1 MVDSLRLA
9 CTSTIASG
17 SDTPI
22 CTFTAAGTGQAEL
35 VERLL
40 DLDLECSVVD
50 VNGWTPL
57 THASAG
63 GHAGC
68 VGLLLAAG
76 ASVGGPDVH
85 GRTPLHWAAE
95 RGWVD
100 VVTLLVPAMM
110 LEGQDLGL
118 QVGRRDAAVG
128 CIAEWCFCSGLA
140 VWRCLRTAMR
150 VY

>member
-1 MVDSLRLA
+1 M
-9 CTSTIASG
+9 
-17 SDTPI
+17 
-22 CTFTAAGTGQAEL
+22 
-35 VERLL
+35 ERLL
-40 DLDLECSVVD
+40 DLDLECSLVD

-100 VVTLLVPAMM
+100 VITLLVPAMM

-118 QVGRRDAAVG
+118 QVGQVQSSSG
-128 CIAEWCFCSGLA
+128 LHAEWYSCSGLA
-140 VWRCLRTAMR
+140 VWRHLRTAMR
-150 VY
+150 VHNDAHTPGRIRRPCRGPH

>member
-1 MVDSLRLA
+1 M
-9 CTSTIASG
+9 
-17 SDTPI
+17 
-22 CTFTAAGTGQAEL
+22 
-35 VERLL
+35 ERLL
-40 DLDLECSVVD
+40 DLDLESSLAD

-57 THASAG
+57 TYASAG
-63 GHAGC
+63 GNASC

-118 QVGRRDAAVG
+118 QVTRRTAAVG
-128 CIAEWCFCSGLA
+128 CMPKDIL
-140 VWRCLRTAMR
+140 
-150 VY
+150 

>member
-1 MVDSLRLA
+1 M
-9 CTSTIASG
+9 
-17 SDTPI
+17 
-22 CTFTAAGTGQAEL
+22 
-35 VERLL
+35 ERLL
-40 DLDLECSVVD
+40 ELDLECSLVD

-57 THASAG
+57 TYASAG
-63 GHAGC
+63 GHASC

-128 CIAEWCFCSGLA
+128 CMPTTFLGVML
-140 VWRCLRTAMR
+140 RCGGTYKLR
-150 VY
+150 